1 MSVARLCE
9 ELQAAGQEV
18 QVLTTTANGVS
29 ELDVIPGKLYHVDG
43 VAVIY
48 FKRITKDHSHFSP
61 SLLGYLW
68 KHGASYEVVHIHSW
82 WNLVALG
89 AALICYIK
97 KFPFV
102 VSPRGMFSDYSVSGR
117 RSLMKRMIHALL
129 NKPVLK
135 HAHFHATT
143 RREMDQVLELFPH
156 ASVQVAFNIVDLPA
170 QKVYDR
176 LEEGVYKLVFI
187 SRIDPKKGLPL
198 LFQALQQ
205 VSFPFRLSVIG
216 GGDPEYMMQL
226 KQQTVQLGI
235 SENVTWSGV
244 LQGDEKFDALGRHDL
259 MVLPSYDENF
269 GNVVVEALS
278 AGVPVLLSE
287 QVGLSSVVSEHQLGW
302 VCSTE
307 ITSIREGLETSF
319 REAAVRKNITRE
331 APAWVRKVFSGS
343 HLTGNYFA
351 IYKRCI
357 THA

>member
-9 ELQAAGQEV
+9 ELQVAGHEV
-18 QVLTTTANGVS
+18 QVLTTTANGAS

-43 VAVIY
+43 VPVIY
-48 FKRITKDHSHFSP
+48 FKRMTRDHSHFSP

-89 AALICYIK
+89 AALICYIRR
-97 KFPFV
+97 FPFV

-117 RSLMKRMIHALL
+117 KSFMKRMIHVLL
-129 NKPVLK
+129 NKPVLRR
-135 HAHFHATT
+135 AHFHATT
-143 RREMDQVLELFPH
+143 RREMDQVLELFPL

-170 QKVYDR
+170 QKVYEHPED
-176 LEEGVYKLVFI
+176 GVYKLVFI

-198 LFQALQQ
+198 LFQALQK

-216 GGDPEYMMQL
+216 GGDPEYIAQL
-226 KQQTVQLGI
+226 RQQAVQLGI
-235 SENVTWSGV
+235 SEQVTWLGV
-244 LQGDEKFDALGRHDL
+244 LQGDEKFDALGRNDL
-259 MVLPSYDENF
+259 MILPSYDENF

-278 AGVPVLLSE
+278 AGVPVLLSG

-307 ITSIREGLETSF
+307 VASIREGLETSY
-319 REAAVRKNITRE
+319 REAAVRKDITRE
-331 APAWVRKVFSGS
+331 APAWVQKVFSGS